1 MKTAD
6 LNKHAFAYI
15 LNCIDSSDYDLES
28 EPQTDA
34 DKLAF
39 LSETFHAEYGWMV
52 QRVGPITAFAE
63 WCKGLPSSF
72 NCEFRNHA
80 IIDLAKEWGSIP
92 ADATERQ
99 EQKILDNWFNLI
111 ANKTFQLFKKYEIA

>member
-1 MKTAD
+1 MTTKE
-6 LNKHAFAYI
+6 LNTRVFAYI
-15 LNCIDSSDYDLES
+15 LDCIDASDYGFA
-28 EPQTDA
+28 PATDA

-39 LSETFHAEYGWMV
+39 LSETFHSEYGWSIE
-52 QRVGPITAFAE
+52 RLGAIKAFAE
-63 WCKGLPSSF
+63 WCQGLPSAF

-80 IIDLAKEWGSIP
+80 IIEIAKEWGSLP

-111 ANKTFQLFKKYEIA
+111 ANKTFQLFKKHGIS